1 MMEFTLTENVI
12 TMGNSPDFGLHTGW
26 SYVF

>member
-1 MMEFTLTENVI
+1 TLTENVI